1 MRAKYAG
8 KAVVITGA
16 SSGIGRACA
25 RWLAGRGA
33 MVFAGVRKMSG
44 SEAFPDHVTPI
55 LLDVTLPETIASAR
69 RTIEGFAPEAGLAGL
84 VNNAGVYCGGPL
96 EFSDL
101 DEVRRTFE
109 VNLFGAVSMTQAFLP
124 LLRASKGRIVNMSSI
139 SGLIALPFFGPYAA
153 SKHALE
159 AVSDSWRVEL
169 RPWGIP
175 VALIEPGVVDT
186 PLVDKA
192 TSRLR
197 EMRESLPPE
206 AHELYGP
213 VFGLAEKHLDRGI
226 PVDRVAKAVE
236 HALFA
241 RRPKSRYVLG
251 NGAKFLSIFRKL
263 PTSFQDW
270 MISRHLPS
278 YGDGRHDFS

>member
-1 MRAKYAG
+1 MREKYGG

-16 SSGIGRACA
+16 SSGIGKACA
-25 RWLAGRGA
+25 LRLAERGA
-33 MVFAGVRKMSG
+33 TVFAGVRNMSG
-44 SEAFPDHVTPI
+44 SGAFPDHVTPV
-55 LLDVTLPETIASAR
+55 LLDVTLPETIASA
-69 RTIEGFAPEAGLAGL
+69 TKVIEESAGEKGLAGL

-109 VNLFGAVSMTQAFLP
+109 VNLFGVVSMTQAFLP

-153 SKHALE
+153 SKYALE

-197 EMRESLPPE
+197 EMRESFPPE

-213 VFGLAEKHLDRGI
+213 VFGLAEKHQDRGI
-226 PVDRVAKAVE
+226 PVDRIAAAVE

-241 RRPKSRYVLG
+241 RRPKYRYVLG
-251 NGAKFLSIFRKL
+251 HGAGFLSVFRKL
-263 PTSFQDW
+263 PVSLRDW
-270 MISRHLPS
+270 IISKQMPS
-278 YGDGRHDFS
+278 YGQD